1 MILCSEA
8 KKKEKRLWNYIINKG
23 IQNDVCYLS
32 SNTQVKFGSQFLN
45 TTSRDDGE
53 TEWAIHWLPVPLA
66 FHCKK
71 ENGEKLLLTKL

>member
-1 MILCSEA
+1 MIMCSEA
-8 KKKEKRLWNYIINKG
+8 KKKRTDFETACIINKS

-53 TEWAIHWLPVPLA
+53 TE
-66 FHCKK
+66 
-71 ENGEKLLLTKL
+71 

>member
-1 MILCSEA
+1 MCSEA
-8 KKKEKRLWNYIINKG
+8 KKKRTDFETACIINKS

-32 SNTQVKFGSQFLN
+32 SNTQVKFGSQVLN
-45 TTSRDDGE
+45 TTSRDDGK

-71 ENGEKLLLTKL
+71 EIGEQLLLTK